1 MAVNWGVLMTKY
13 IISRCKNQTW
23 IMALVIIL
31 GSINAI
37 LGNYIYKFIGF
48 VIDYGLNYT
57 GTPYSGELAFLFTG
71 KFGDYGSMK
80 LIITLCVGMVLCALI
95 SYLSILFSCY
105 VQKRAQNHIANKY
118 RIEIFKKSKG
128 KVLPISS
135 GDMMV
140 ILNEDIYEVSNT
152 FISYYSAIISSVLSI
167 GYTIFMLNSISPYLL
182 IAPIALTPLLL
193 YFTFKYHSATYK
205 ENQVYRKIDGE
216 LKETIAQITGS
227 ESVESYETFEIINEK
242 HTVQRKIHSTLGNRY
257 STILNIIKI
266 MIYIIS
272 CTVAGVLAIQGKVL
286 IGEYLIFTTFI
297 NTIYAQLISLINNCI
312 SIRSAQPRIEK
323 VKNLMED
330 CLNEA

>member
-1 MAVNWGVLMTKY
+1 MTKY
-13 IISRCKNQTW
+13 IINRCKNQTW
-23 IMALVIIL
+23 IMLLVVIL
-31 GSINAI
+31 GAINAI

-57 GTPYSGELAFLFTG
+57 GTPYSGELSFLFSG
-71 KFGDYGSMK
+71 KFGDYGSLK
-80 LIITLCVGMVLCALI
+80 LIISLCVGMVLCALI
-95 SYLSILFSCY
+95 SYLSILFSY
-105 VQKRAQNHIANKY
+105 YIQKRAQNHIANKY
-118 RIEIFKKSKG
+118 RVEIFKKSKG
-128 KVLPISS
+128 KTLPISS

-140 ILNEDIYEVSNT
+140 VLNEDIYEVSNT
-152 FISYYSAIISSVLSI
+152 FITYYSAIISSILSI

-193 YFTFKYHSATYK
+193 YFTFKYHHATYQ
-205 ENQVYRKIDGE
+205 ENQVFRKVDGE
-216 LKETIAQITGS
+216 LKETIAQVTGS
-227 ESVESYETFEIINEK
+227 NNVENYALFEEINKK
-242 HTVQRKIHSTLGNRY
+242 HTAQRKIHSTLGNRY

-297 NTIYAQLISLINNCI
+297 NTIYTQLISLINNCI

-323 VKNLMED
+323 VKTLMED
-330 CLNEA
+330 CLNEG